1 MTTATQMLP
10 CPNFINGEWSTPD
23 VTSFTPV
30 YNPSTGEQ
38 ISATPMCGPDIVN
51 QAVAA
56 AADAF
61 EGWWQTPPVERIRI
75 LFRYKMLL
83 EDAFEDLAKSVTR
96 EHGKTL
102 QEARGDVRRGIEVV
116 EYACAV
122 TELLKGE
129 VLENVARGIDC
140 ELVRQPVGV
149 CVGICPYN
157 FPALVPMWM
166 YPLAIACGNT
176 FVFKPSEKVPLTGI
190 RLVELFEQAGL
201 PKGVMNIV
209 HGGRECVDALLTHP
223 KVAAISFVG
232 SSPVA
237 KYIHETGTKH
247 GKRVQA
253 AGGAKNFVV
262 VMPDAEIPKCVDGM
276 VDSAF
281 GCAGQ
286 RCMAGSTAITVGK
299 AADLFIPQMADAA
312 RAIKVG
318 PTDRDPAGT
327 MGAVISP
334 EHRERVKSIIDQG
347 EAEGAEIV
355 VDGRNVKVSEYPQ
368 GFYLGP
374 TLVDKVGTEMKI
386 HNDEVFG
393 PVLNVVRA
401 DDLDHALHVANA
413 CAFGNGCCIYTQSG
427 QLAREFKH
435 RVKAGMIGINVG
447 IPAPMAYF
455 PFSGWDYS
463 FFGDLHI
470 QGREAIYFYT
480 RAKVTTSR
488 WFHHAEGDIWHK
500 DHLAK
505 K

>member
-1 MTTATQMLP
+1 MTTASQLLP
-10 CPNFINGEWSTPD
+10 CPNFINGEWTTPE
-23 VTSFTPV
+23 VASFTPV
-30 YNPSTGEQ
+30 FNPSTGEQ
-38 ISATPMCGPDIVN
+38 ISATPMCGPDLVD
-51 QAVAA
+51 QAVQA

-83 EDAFEDLAKSVTR
+83 EDAFEELARSVTR

-140 ELVRQPVGV
+140 EMVRQPVGV

-286 RCMAGSTAITVGK
+286 RCMAGSTAIAVGK
-299 AADLFIPQMADAA
+299 ASESFIPEMAEAA
-312 RAIKVG
+312 RSIRVG
-318 PTDRDPAGT
+318 PTDREPGGT

-334 EHRERVKSIIDQG
+334 EHRDRVKRIIDKG

-355 VDGRNVKVSEYPQ
+355 VDGRKTKVSDYPE

-374 TLVDKVGTEMKI
+374 TLIDKVGTEMSL
-386 HNDEVFG
+386 HQDEVFG

-401 DDLDHALHVANA
+401 DDLDHALHIANG
-413 CAFGNGCCIYTQSG
+413 CSFGNGCCIYTQSG

-480 RAKVTTSR
+480 RAKVTTTR

>member
-1 MTTATQMLP
+1 MSTDIHT
-10 CPNFINGEWSTPD
+10 CPNFINGEWSVPD
-23 VTSFTPV
+23 VSAYNPV

-38 ISATPMCGPDIVN
+38 IAQAPMSGPAIVE

-56 AADAF
+56 ARDAA
-61 EGWWQTPPVERIRI
+61 EGWWQTPPVERIRV

-83 EDAFEDLAKSVTR
+83 EDHFEELAACVTR

-102 QEARGDVRRGIEVV
+102 QEARGDVRRGVEVV
-116 EYACAV
+116 EYACAI

-129 VLENVARGIDC
+129 CLENIARGIDC
-140 ELVRQPVGV
+140 ELQRQPVGI
-149 CVGICPYN
+149 CAGICPYN

-176 FVFKPSEKVPLTGI
+176 FILKPSEKVPLTSV
-190 RLVELFEQAGL
+190 RLIELLQQAGL
-201 PKGVMNIV
+201 PKGVLNLV
-209 HGGRECVDALLTHP
+209 HGGRESVDAILTHP
-223 KVAAISFVG
+223 DIKAISFVG

-237 KYIHETGTKH
+237 QYIFEQGTRH

-262 VMPDAEIPKCVDGM
+262 VMPDAEIPKVVDGM

-299 AADLFIPQMADAA
+299 AADLFLPEMADAA
-312 RAIKVG
+312 RAIRVG
-318 PTDRDPAGT
+318 PTDRTPAGQL
-327 MGAVISP
+327 GAVISP
-334 EHRERVKSIIDQG
+334 EHRNRIEQLIAGGVQ
-347 EAEGAEIV
+347 EGADAI
-355 VDGRNVKVSEYPQ
+355 VDGRTVKVADFPN

-374 TLVDKVGTEMKI
+374 TILDQVRPEMKV
-386 HNDEVFG
+386 HQDEVFG
-393 PVLNVVRA
+393 PVLNVIRA
-401 DDLDHALHVANA
+401 EDLAQALEIANT
-413 CAFGNGCCIYTQSG
+413 CSFGNGCCIYTRSG
-427 QLAREFKH
+427 QVAREFKH
-435 RVKAGMIGINVG
+435 RVKAGMVGINVG

-470 QGREAIYFYT
+470 QGREAIQFYT
-480 RAKVTTSR
+480 RAKVTTTR
-488 WFHHAEGDIWHK
+488 WFSQGEGDIWHK
-500 DHLAK
+500 DRS
-505 K
+505 

>member
-1 MTTATQMLP
+1 MATATEKMSP

-23 VTSFTPV
+23 GVESCPV

-38 ISATPMCGPDIVN
+38 IAATPMCDATIVD
-51 QAVAA
+51 QAVHAA
-56 AADAF
+56 SEAF

-83 EDAFEDLAKSVTR
+83 EEAFEELAQSVTR

-116 EYACAV
+116 EYACAI

-129 VLENVARGIDC
+129 CLENVARGIDC
-140 ELVRQPVGV
+140 ELQRQPVGV
-149 CVGICPYN
+149 CAGICPYN

-176 FVFKPSEKVPLTGI
+176 FILKPSEKVPLTSV
-190 RLVELFEQAGL
+190 RLIQLLEQAGL
-201 PKGVMNIV
+201 PKGVLNIV
-209 HGGRECVDALLTHP
+209 HGGRACVDAILTHP
-223 KVAAISFVG
+223 KISAISFVG

-237 KYIHETGTKH
+237 KYIFETGTQH

-262 VMPDAEIPKCVDGM
+262 VMPDAEIPKAVEGM

-299 AADLFIPQMADAA
+299 AGDTFVASMADAS

-318 PTDRDPAGT
+318 PTDRTPAGQ

-334 EHRERVKSIIDQG
+334 AHLERVRGIIDAG
-347 EAEGAEIV
+347 AKEGADIV
-355 VDGRNVKVSEYPQ
+355 VDGRNVKVESFPK

-374 TLVDKVGTEMKI
+374 TLVDRVTSEMQI
-386 HNDEVFG
+386 HKDEVFG
-393 PVLNVVRA
+393 PVLNVMRA
-401 DDLDHALHVANA
+401 DDLEQALALANA
-413 CAFGNGCCIYTQSG
+413 CAFGNGCCIYTRSG
-427 QLAREFKH
+427 QTAREFKH
-435 RVKAGMIGINVG
+435 RVKAGMVGINVG
-447 IPAPMAYF
+447 IPAPLAYF

-480 RAKVTTSR
+480 RAKVTTTR
-488 WFHHAEGDIWHK
+488 WFAQGEGDIWHK
-500 DHLAK
+500 DK
-505 K
+505 

>member
-1 MTTATQMLP
+1 MSITRAP
-10 CPNFINGEWSTPD
+10 FFIGGQWINPK
-23 VTSFTPV
+23 VAAYNPV

-38 ISATPMCGPDIVN
+38 IAETPMGGAAEVDA
-51 QAVAA
+51 AVRAA
-56 AADAF
+56 AGAF
-61 EGWWQTPPVERIRI
+61 PDWWQTPPVERIRI

-83 EDAFEDLAKSVTR
+83 EENFEALAISVTR

-116 EYACAV
+116 EYACAI

-129 VLENVARGIDC
+129 ILENVARGIDC
-140 ELVRQPVGV
+140 EMVRQPVGV

-176 FVFKPSEKVPLTGI
+176 FILKPSEKVPLTSL
-190 RLVELFEQAGL
+190 RLIELLDQAGL
-201 PKGVMNIV
+201 PKGVINIV

-223 KVAAISFVG
+223 GVQAISFVG

-237 KYIHETGTKH
+237 KLIHEIGTRH

-262 VMPDAEIPKCVDGM
+262 IMPDADTPRAVEGL
-276 VDSAF
+276 VDSAY

-299 AADLFIPQMADAA
+299 AADEFLPAMTAA
-312 RAIKVG
+312 TRAITVG
-318 PTDRDPAGT
+318 PTDRNPGGK

-334 EHRERVKSIIDQG
+334 QHRDHLHNLIGQSEV
-347 EAEGAEIV
+347 EGASLL
-355 VDGRNVKVSEYPQ
+355 VDGRPVQVPEFPN

-374 TLVDKVGTEMKI
+374 TLIDRVETSMQI
-386 HNDEVFG
+386 HREEVFG
-393 PVLNVVRA
+393 PVLNVIRTG
-401 DDLDHALHVANA
+401 DLEEALRVANA
-413 CAFGNGCCIYTQSG
+413 CAFGNGCCIYTRSG
-427 QLAREFKH
+427 QTAREFKH

-447 IPAPMAYF
+447 VPAPLAYF
-455 PFSGWDYS
+455 PFSGWDDS
-463 FFGDLHI
+463 FFGDLHM
-470 QGREAIYFYT
+470 QGREGVLFYT

-488 WFHHAEGDIWHK
+488 WFQPGEGDIWHK
-500 DHLAK
+500 DS
-505 K
+505 

>member
-1 MTTATQMLP
+1 MVTTTEQLP
-10 CPNFINGEWSTPD
+10 CPNFIAGEWSTPD
-23 VTSFTPV
+23 VADFNPV

-38 ISATPMCGPDIVN
+38 ISAAPMSGPDIVD
-51 QAVAA
+51 QAVE
-56 AADAF
+56 AADAAAYD
-61 EGWWQTPPVERIRI
+61 WWQTPPVERIRI

-83 EDAFEDLAKSVTR
+83 EDAFEELAKSVTR

-116 EYACAV
+116 EYACAI

-129 VLENVARGIDC
+129 CLENIARGIDC
-140 ELVRQPVGV
+140 DLQRQPVGI
-149 CVGICPYN
+149 CAGICPYN

-176 FVFKPSEKVPLTGI
+176 FILKPSEKVPLTSV
-190 RLVELFEQAGL
+190 RLIELLEQAGL
-201 PKGVMNIV
+201 PKGVLNVV
-209 HGGRECVDALLTHP
+209 HGGRECVDAILTHP
-223 KVAAISFVG
+223 KIRAISFVG

-237 KYIHETGTKH
+237 KYIFEKGTQN

-262 VMPDAEIPKCVDGM
+262 VMPDAEIPKAVDGM

-299 AADLFIPQMADAA
+299 AADLFIPEMSAA
-312 RAIKVG
+312 AQAINVG
-318 PTDRDPAGT
+318 PTDRTPAGQL
-327 MGAVISP
+327 GAVISP
-334 EHRERVKSIIDQG
+334 EHRERIKQLIETG
-347 EAEGAEIV
+347 EKEGASIV
-355 VDGRNVKVSEYPQ
+355 VDGRQAKVPDYPN

-374 TLVDKVGTEMKI
+374 TILDRVNPSMAVHEA
-386 HNDEVFG
+386 EVFG
-393 PVLNVVRA
+393 PVLNVIRA
-401 DDLDHALHVANA
+401 DDLQQALDVANA
-413 CAFGNGCCIYTQSG
+413 CAFGNGCCIYTRSG
-427 QLAREFKH
+427 QVAREFRH
-435 RVKAGMIGINVG
+435 RVKAGMVGINVG

-480 RAKVTTSR
+480 RAKVTTTR
-488 WFHHAEGDIWHK
+488 WFSAGEGDIWHK
-500 DHLAK
+500 DK
-505 K
+505 